1 MLVSFRTFGWFV
13 ASREPAA
20 PTRDLLDDEHQW
32 QTDRDHEEDRL
43 LDHPSASRRR
53 MSPHADAP

>member
-32 QTDRDHEEDRL
+32 QTDRDH
-43 LDHPSASRRR
+43 
-53 MSPHADAP
+53 